1 VATLWAL
8 TGSLDARKAQDG
20 KVADVVNDDSK
31 TARVTLEGYLN
42 DHSFVLS
49 RTKTATKGELLFNF
63 DGQDLT
69 TLSVKETQALIE
81 ETLGVNA
88 NLLSRTMFHGQHGM
102 NDLLEATDAKLKEEL
117 SLLVPLE
124 MWQLAATTARAK
136 TRQARKKG
144 DEINGMI
151 QLRKEDV
158 RRVSDRLRRSEALQQ
173 EKEERYAEAKK
184 RATEELNE
192 IDTLLKTK
200 MNQDASELQEELNVV
215 LSTIEEFNGHFQ
227 SLVQERNAAI
237 SPLEMQWREAK
248 EALENSQRNLFQV
261 QQSISTSQLQ
271 LDAARSTISA
281 LEKKWSVDLSCGTL
295 PDVIVPPQSCP
306 TCHQAIF
313 EGDGKDSHR
322 SIELSMSNEIEDA
335 LAKLSKAEE
344 HSRAASDEVLQADR
358 ALQTC
363 KESENATRQEL
374 EELSIEWVSM
384 LSEWEERTNNEKRR
398 QNELTAQLSR
408 VLEQSQ
414 LSSRR
419 DAIVAELNME
429 QSAKDYADET
439 CAQLAQQ
446 VSEAEGLLEKL
457 DTEKHEYAATASAMS
472 DLGERFGQRGVQTY
486 VLKNA
491 VDSLESLAQTYLDQ
505 MTDGGIRLELSLE
518 AGDKIIRRAFV
529 VGSDGQFRERPL
541 STLSGGQWRRCSLA
555 LTFGF
560 AELVARRGRLRSSI
574 CVLDEPLT
582 HLDRSGRDKFGAVV
596 RGMIRQNQIMDTD
609 SSAVSNS
616 PSADQNRVSG
626 YGMSTIIM
634 ILQDLAAEELEE
646 AFDCI
651 DTVVRENGQSSVQ
664 VDSE

>member
-1 VATLWAL
+1 
-8 TGSLDARKAQDG
+8 
-20 KVADVVNDDSK
+20 
-31 TARVTLEGYLN
+31 
-42 DHSFVLS
+42 
-49 RTKTATKGELLFNF
+49 
-63 DGQDLT
+63 
-69 TLSVKETQALIE
+69 
-81 ETLGVNA
+81 
-88 NLLSRTMFHGQHGM
+88 MFHGQHGM

-151 QLRKEDV
+151 QLRKDDV
-158 RRVSDRLRRSEALQQ
+158 RQVSDRLRRAEALQQ
-173 EKEERYAEAKK
+173 EKDEMYAETKK
-184 RATEELNE
+184 RATEQLNE
-192 IDTLLKTK
+192 IDTLLKSK

-215 LSTIEEFNGHFQ
+215 LSKIEELNGHFQ
-227 SLVQERNAAI
+227 SLVQERNAAL
-237 SPLEMQWREAK
+237 SPLEVQWREAK
-248 EALENSQRNLFQV
+248 EALEKSQRNLFKV

-281 LEKKWSVDLSCGTL
+281 LEQKWSVDLSCGTL

-363 KESENATRQEL
+363 EESENATRQEF
-374 EELSIEWVSM
+374 EELSMEWVSK
-384 LSEWEERTNNEKRR
+384 LSEWEEKTNNEKRR
-398 QNELTAQLSR
+398 QNDLTAQISKA
-408 VLEQSQ
+408 LEQSQ

>member
-151 QLRKEDV
+151 QLRKDDV
-158 RRVSDRLRRSEALQQ
+158 RQVSDRLRRAEALQQ
-173 EKEERYAEAKK
+173 EKDEMYAETKK
-184 RATEELNE
+184 RATEQLNE
-192 IDTLLKTK
+192 IDTLLKSK

-215 LSTIEEFNGHFQ
+215 LSKIEELNGHFQ
-227 SLVQERNAAI
+227 SLVQERNAAL
-237 SPLEMQWREAK
+237 SPLEVQWREAK
-248 EALENSQRNLFQV
+248 EALEKSQRNLFKV

-281 LEKKWSVDLSCGTL
+281 LEQKWSVDLSCGTL

-363 KESENATRQEL
+363 EESENATRQEF
-374 EELSIEWVSM
+374 EELSMEWVSK
-384 LSEWEERTNNEKRR
+384 LSEWEEKTNNEKRR
-398 QNELTAQLSR
+398 QNDLTAQISKA
-408 VLEQSQ
+408 LEQSQ

>member
-1 VATLWAL
+1 M
-8 TGSLDARKAQDG
+8 
-20 KVADVVNDDSK
+20 ND
-31 TARVTLEGYLN
+31 YP
-42 DHSFVLS
+42 FVLS

-69 TLSVKETQALIE
+69 TQSVKETQALVE
-81 ETLGVNA
+81 ETLGVDA

-117 SLLVPLE
+117 ALIVPLD

-158 RRVSDRLRRSEALQQ
+158 RQASDRLRRSEALQQ
-173 EKEERYAEAKK
+173 EKNERYAEAKK
-184 RATEELNE
+184 RATEELNK
-192 IDTLLKTK
+192 IDTLLKSTID
-200 MNQDASELQEELNVV
+200 QDVSELQDELNGV
-215 LSTIEEFNGHFQ
+215 LNTIEEFNGRLQ
-227 SLVQERNAAI
+227 SLVQEQNEAL
-237 SPLEMQWREAK
+237 SPLEIQWREAK
-248 EALENSQRNLFQV
+248 EALEISQRNLFKA
-261 QQSISTSQLQ
+261 QQSISASQLQ
-271 LDAARSTISA
+271 VDTARSTINA
-281 LEKKWSVDLSCGTL
+281 LEQKWSVDLSRGTF
-295 PDVIVPPQSCP
+295 PEVIIPPQFCP
-306 TCHQAIF
+306 TCQQPILD
-313 EGDGKDSHR
+313 EDGKDSHQ
-322 SIELSMSNEIEDA
+322 SIEITMSNEIEEA
-335 LAKLSKAEE
+335 LDRLSKAEQ
-344 HSRAASDEVLQADR
+344 HNRAASDEVLVAER
-358 ALQTC
+358 SLQTC
-363 KESENATRQEL
+363 EESENEKRQEF
-374 EELSIEWVSM
+374 EKLSLQWASI
-384 LSEWEERTNNEKRR
+384 LAEWEEKIASEKRR
-398 QNELTAQLSR
+398 QNQLTAEMSKL
-408 VLEQSQ
+408 LEQTR

-419 DAIVAELNME
+419 DAVIAELKME

-439 CAQLAQQ
+439 SAQLAQQ

-457 DTEKHEYAATASAMS
+457 DVEKQEYAATASAMS

-505 MTDGGIRLELSLE
+505 MTEGGIRLELSLE
-518 AGDKIIRRAFV
+518 AGDKITRRAFV

-596 RGMIRQNQIMDTD
+596 RGMIRQNQATGFDNK
-609 SSAVSNS
+609 AASNS

-651 DTVVRENGQSSVQ
+651 DTVVRENGQSSVL